1 MFSNG
6 MTEEEARESFE
17 SLVPEQAEYMKERT
31 GEYPEWYDK
40 NVVFDL
46 RAPRFLNEQKNPRSG
61 SRFGDCCVL
70 ENIPSSQTDGASLLS

>member
-17 SLVPEQAEYMKERT
+17 SLVPEQAEHMKEGT

-40 NVVFDL
+40 NVVFDYKS
-46 RAPRFLNEQKNPRSG
+46 AAFLK
-61 SRFGDCCVL
+61 
-70 ENIPSSQTDGASLLS
+70 